1 MENPWKL
8 SKTPAPTG
16 IAVVLSGSPKQLYF
30 LSDGDYFTS
39 PMWGHPEALLYAQR
53 QGKGHIL
60 LVATE
65 SGEDMK
71 LSFDGKVWRV
81 RP

>member
-1 MENPWKL
+1 
-8 SKTPAPTG
+8 
-16 IAVVLSGSPKQLYF
+16 
-30 LSDGDYFTS
+30 
-39 PMWGHPEALLYAQR
+39 MWGHPEALLYAQR